1 VLAISPG
8 LFIVF
13 FLVFFFITRYSPLF
27 FLFIMLARQAILKAS
42 KATYATAAYQ
52 ASNGIKVFSTEES
65 GQTAALALVV
75 KGGARAESKEQA
87 GVAHFLK
94 NYGFKVND
102 LKWKERKWLNFT
114 KNGGE

>member
-13 FLVFFFITRYSPLF
+13 FLPFFYYPLLPSLI
-27 FLFIMLARQAILKAS
+27 LFIMLARQAILKAS

-52 ASNGIKVFSTEES
+52 ASNGIKVLSTEEP

-94 NYGFKVND
+94 NYGFKVNE
-102 LKWKERKWLNFT
+102 LEM
-114 KNGGE
+114 EEMA